1 MSISGWILLDKPEG
15 MSSNKAM
22 CIIRHELKEKTGYVG
37 TLDPFAQGML
47 PIAIGEARKFIPYVN
62 DSRKEYT
69 FTIKFGEETDTLDL
83 YGKVTQSGGSQ
94 PLDSDII
101 SVLDNFRG
109 DIQQI
114 PPMYSAIKI
123 NGCRAYKLA
132 VQDQIVTFKPRA
144 VTIYSLEY
152 CGDNKFRCECSRGT
166 YIRSLVRDICHSL
179 NTFGHTAFLRR
190 EKISFLKSEYAITME
205 SIQKRVYNGGVSDVL
220 LPIEFALDDIP
231 AVILSDEHIIRLQ
244 NGLPRITN
252 LSLDDGQVYKVISK
266 LSRRFCGIVRAYDGG
281 NISPVRMCSL

>member
-15 MSSNKAM
+15 ISSNKAM
-22 CIIRHELKEKTGYVG
+22 CAIRHKLNEKTGYVG

-47 PIAIGEARKFIPYVN
+47 PIAVGEARKFIPYVN
-62 DSRKEYT
+62 DGRKEYT
-69 FTIKFGEETDTLDL
+69 FIIKFGEETDTLDL
-83 YGKVTQSGGSQ
+83 YGKVTQSGGKQ
-94 PLDSDII
+94 PSDLDVI
-101 SVLDNFRG
+101 SVLSNFRG

-132 VQDQIVTFKPRA
+132 VQDQIVALKPRA

-166 YIRSLVRDICHSL
+166 YIRSLVRDICRDL
-179 NTFGHTAFLRR
+179 NTLGHTAFLRR
-190 EKISFLKSEYAITME
+190 EKVSFLKSEHAITME
-205 SIQKRVYNGGVSDVL
+205 SLQKRVYNGRASDVL

-231 AVILSDEHIIRLQ
+231 AVILSDEHITRLQ

-252 LSLDDGQVYKVISK
+252 LSLNDGQIYKVMSE
-266 LSRRFCGIVRAYDGG
+266 LSRRFCGIIRAYDGV
-281 NISPVRMCSL
+281 NIFPVRMCSI